1 MYKLR
6 DYQARVKRELYD
18 WFANHPK
25 GFPIVDACVGAGKS
39 IIIADL
45 CKDMIEKAPDT
56 RIIMCV
62 ASRELCEQ
70 NMQKLLAIWP
80 DAPAGICS
88 AALGSKDTDSQIIFA
103 TIGTLARRVDELGT
117 VDVMIIDECHNI
129 NTANTGMY
137 RKMIE
142 TLQDTTSP
150 HMAVIGFT
158 GTPFRG
164 NGVWL
169 WQGKDPIFEGVASR
183 VTMDELLKLGYLAPL
198 VVEPMEAKIDTADV
212 KITAGDYNSKQ
223 LSELLD
229 DKDLARACVD
239 DLYIRGQ
246 GRKKW
251 LIFCHSI
258 EHANLVLNEVRS
270 FDVTAEMVIGETPS
284 DSREKILK
292 AYKMPYDHSD
302 AINILVNVGVLTTGF
317 DAPMIDLI
325 ALLRPTKSPVLYV
338 QMAGRGMRIAEG
350 KTDCLWLDYTS
361 TTYELGPVNTIRGR
375 NASPKGETAKGEP
388 CKHCSKCGEKNPVYM
403 SDCLSCGEPFS
414 PNQSEKAVGNQSGN
428 AEIIDDGNA
437 KWANV
442 TGLGYVRHTS
452 RKSGK
457 STLRVDYYTDLQIH
471 PISEYIC
478 IEHEG
483 YAFDKACQW
492 WREHNL
498 GPVPTSIDDA
508 LHLLHAS
515 SLNRP
520 AKIEVKRDGKFWKVI
535 GREFGKVSEI
545 YSLPPI
551 KVQPLDDMD
560 DMPF

>member
-18 WFANHPK
+18 WFAKHPK

-45 CKDMIEKAPDT
+45 CQDMISQAPDT
-56 RIIMCV
+56 RIVMCV

-150 HMAVIGFT
+150 NMAVIGFT
-158 GTPFRG
+158 GTPYRG

-169 WQGKDPIFEGVASR
+169 WQGKNPIFEGVASR

-198 VVEPMEAKIDTADV
+198 VVEPMQAKIDTTGV
-212 KITAGDYNSKQ
+212 KITAGDYNNA
-223 LSELLD
+223 E
-229 DKDLARACVD
+229 LARVLEDEELVRSCID
-239 DLYIRGQ
+239 DLYIRSH
-246 GRKKW
+246 GRHKW

-258 EHANLVLNEVRS
+258 AQAEMVLAQVR
-270 FDVTAEMVIGETPS
+270 TIGGIKAEMVIGDTPS

-292 AYKMPYDHSD
+292 AYKLPHDHDD
-302 AINILVNVGVLTTGF
+302 AVNVLVNVGVLTTGF
-317 DAPMIDLI
+317 DAPMTDLI

-338 QMAGRGMRIAEG
+338 QIAGRGMRIADG

-361 TTYELGPVNTIRGR
+361 TTYEQGPVNRVRGR
-375 NASPKGETAKGEP
+375 NSGQQSTTANGEP
-388 CKHCSKCGEKNPVYM
+388 CKHCPECGEKNPLYT
-403 SDCLSCGEPFS
+403 SECLECGASFGYAKDIA
-414 PNQSEKAVGNQSGN
+414 QKAGHAQVLADEAPIWMRVS
-428 AEIIDDGNA
+428 ALAYTKHI
-437 KWANV
+437 
-442 TGLGYVRHTS
+442 S
-452 RKSGK
+452 RKSGNA
-457 STLRVDYYTDLQIH
+457 TLRVDYFTDYDAV
-471 PISEYIC
+471 PISEYVC

-483 YAFDKACQW
+483 YAYDKACQW
-492 WREHNL
+492 WRAHNL
-498 GPVPTSIDDA
+498 GPVPACIDDA
-508 LHLLHAS
+508 LHLLHNS
-515 SLNRP
+515 TLNRP
-520 AKIEVKRDGKFWKVI
+520 AKIECKRDGKFWKVV
-535 GREFGKVSEI
+535 GREFGEVNEI
-545 YSLPPI
+545 YSKPP
-551 KVQPLDDMD
+551 KTVADDI
-560 DMPF
+560 PF